1 MQFDN
6 SYFQDEIREGFYIP
20 GMIKRSWAMQ
30 LEILQKINEICE
42 KYNFTWF
49 ADCGTL
55 LGTVRHRG
63 FIPWD
68 DDLDIC
74 MLRDEYIKF
83 NEIAERE
90 LPAEYRILNFDT
102 EIEYDNFLT
111 RIVASDSIHVGN
123 DYLMHHHGFPYI
135 AGVDI
140 FPLDYLYFD
149 EGKEEIRRNKAI
161 QIWDLTQRIKD
172 KRECRNEDEIRKYVL
187 KCTGYR
193 MDGSLPME
201 VALLRVL
208 EKIFSECNDES
219 SDKVTLMPIYLNNK
233 NRVYPVKW
241 YEKIMILP
249 FEKSF
254 IKVPAAYEKILE
266 MEYGRWYVINRKGGF
281 HEYPYYSE
289 QESILLK
296 SKGAAPYRYLYDGID
311 ETLKTARK
319 NHAIS
324 IDEKARHLASI
335 ENLHEQISVFL
346 EKKENDQAV
355 ILLEECQELAIT
367 VGTSIEE
374 ELGEGIPAVKLL
386 ENYCELVY
394 EIHEKLL
401 KKSNINIFQERNRLK
416 KIYSAIKDSYYN
428 DSCRH
433 KEILFVPVHASD
445 WKYMIPLYEEYS
457 EAENTD
463 IYVMPA
469 IYYERRDDGSMLKEQ
484 TDFGLFPEKLPLVK
498 PNDIDFNKFHPD
510 AIIIQNPFDEF
521 ESGFT
526 VHPYFYSK
534 SLYKYTEKLIYCHS
548 FTVDDIG
555 RDDQKALKNA
565 ESFIVTPGVVLADE
579 VYVPN
584 ENMKEVYVNILA
596 SLSSNRQGEC
606 DSKIKVIPISA
617 KREETQK
624 RIKPFLLFHITDGG
638 YISYEEV
645 FEKLKY
651 TIKVFD
657 NAKEKLNII
666 WVEEKTTAENIKTQL
681 PECYEEYTVIKNDF
695 ITQRIGS
702 IISVEEAV
710 GLIAEAAG
718 YYGSAGYLM
727 NLCIREK
734 IPVMLWKED

>member
-6 SYFQDEIREGFYIP
+6 SYFQDEIREGFYVP

-55 LGTVRHRG
+55 LGAVRHRG

-74 MLRDEYIKF
+74 MLRGDYIKF

-90 LPAEYRILNFDT
+90 LPAGYRILNFDT

-111 RIVASDSIHVGN
+111 RIVASDSIHIGN
-123 DYLMHHHGFPYI
+123 DYLMNHHGFPYI

-140 FPLDYLYFD
+140 FPLDYLYSD
-149 EGKEEIRRNKAI
+149 EGVEEIRRNKAI
-161 QIWDLTQRIKD
+161 QIWDLTQNMKD
-172 KRECRNEDEIRKYVL
+172 IRECGSEAEIRKYVMEY
-187 KCTGYR
+187 TGYCLDSS
-193 MDGSLPME
+193 MPME
-201 VALLRVL
+201 AALLRIL
-208 EKIFSECNDES
+208 EKIFSECKDEA
-219 SDKVTLMPIYLNNK
+219 SDKVTLMPIYLNDK

-241 YEKIMILP
+241 YEKIMMLP

-266 MEYGRWYVINRKGGF
+266 MEYGRWYLTNRKGGF
-281 HEYPYYSE
+281 HEYPFYSE
-289 QESILLK
+289 QEDILLK
-296 SKGAAPYRYLYDGID
+296 SKGTAPYRYLYDGID
-311 ETLKTARK
+311 ETLKIARK

-335 ENLHEQISVFL
+335 ENLHEQISAFL

-374 ELGEGIPAVKLL
+374 EQGEGTPTVKLL
-386 ENYCELVY
+386 ESYCELVY
-394 EIHEKLL
+394 DIHEKLL
-401 KKSNINIFQERNRLK
+401 KKSNINIFQERKRLK
-416 KIYSAIKDSYYN
+416 KLYLAIKNSYYN

-433 KEILFVPVHASD
+433 KEILFIPVHASD

-457 EAENTD
+457 GAQNTD
-463 IYVMPA
+463 VHVMPA
-469 IYYERRDDGSMLKEQ
+469 IFYEREDDGSMIKEQ

-498 PNDIDFNKFHPD
+498 PNDIDFGKFHPD

-526 VHPYFYSK
+526 VHSYFYSK

-548 FTVDDIG
+548 FDIDNIDK
-555 RDDQKALKNA
+555 DDQKALKNA
-565 ESFIVTPGVVLADE
+565 ERFVVAPGVLLADE
-579 VYVPN
+579 IYVPN
-584 ENMKEVYVNILA
+584 ENMKEVYLNILS
-596 SLSSNRQGEC
+596 SLPQNNQREW
-606 DSKIKVIPISA
+606 DSKIKVMPVSV
-617 KREETQK
+617 KRKETLNG
-624 RIKPFLLFHITDGG
+624 IKPFLIFHITDGD
-638 YISYEEV
+638 YISYQEV
-645 FEKLKY
+645 FKKLKY
-651 TIKVFD
+651 AIRIFND
-657 NAKEKLNII
+657 AKEKLNIV

-681 PECYEEYTVIKNDF
+681 PDCYEEYIAIKKDF
-695 ITQRIGS
+695 EAQKIGS
-702 IISVEEAV
+702 IICVDEAV
-710 GLIAEAAG
+710 KLIAEAAG

-727 NLCIREK
+727 NLCIRAK
-734 IPVMLWKED
+734 IPVMWWKED